1 MRSLSKDKSKNF
13 FSEEEQK
20 MLLLYLEEFN
30 DLFPDI
36 LQYPSGKFLSNLFKR
51 SKISLS
57 QKFNVFSS
65 SSVAKIEK
73 YFIEKYYPTQYNLA
87 YNSMKQIKFKQE
99 TLSPLMKVSLVY
111 NGNNYIKH
119 CRETKEPLHTC
130 GNKLLSNKSYINEK
144 ESLMLFCVNCN
155 QIYKDSFIKM
165 SCSTCNNS
173 EYYTKILSKDEL
185 NPNSLLPAT
194 WAKYHCN
201 AIINDLMKCLQCK
214 EVLFWNQKDNL
225 LVCLKCS
232 FSIQPNLLKWICVF
246 CKNEFNSDV
255 KVYNP
260 LEFKLMKISVKDT
273 LIARVRAVPPEN
285 EFICGCNIDYATI
298 KFIHKKTCKG
308 QMYLGVMN
316 KKKILVCSLCRSL
329 NYYDNF
335 TWICPVC
342 EQVGKRGKMISDKR
356 ISRHNKLNSDDF
368 NEKKG
373 IIRYNSSKK
382 NNNNNNEKIRK
393 ISIEHNLHTSSN
405 IPPSPG
411 KNMIP
416 LPLSSS
422 KKDNGDNK
430 ENFNG
435 LNRMNSL
442 KNIKKQPNQIYMI
455 KKKLIEK
462 FNEDETAEKAKE
474 KDKSSLLYSPPK
486 IIRLNSSFS
495 AQDAQENQQK
505 ENNSPKSNN
514 FNSDEYDIKAKI
526 GEGSFGKIYLVQKN
540 GIKYAMKKI
549 VGTTVNE
556 LRSLQHEY
564 EILSS
569 ISTNKNLSIINIYGF
584 QTKCLD
590 RTTFVMYILME
601 LAVTD
606 WEKEIIQRSK
616 LQKYY
621 SEPELVERLKILLKT
636 FSELQVENVS
646 HRDIKPQNIL
656 ICPGGVVKVADFG
669 EAKELM
675 KNTPNTGN
683 QTLRGTELFM
693 SPILFKALRNRR
705 CAIIKHN
712 SFKSDVFSLG
722 LCFLLSATLTFN
734 SIYDIREL
742 ETDEAIE
749 KTIKKYIQTRYSEK
763 FIKILQKMLEYNEK
777 ERFDFIEMERAVN
790 IEFL

>member
-1 MRSLSKDKSKNF
+1 M
-13 FSEEEQK
+13 
-20 MLLLYLEEFN
+20 
-30 DLFPDI
+30 I
-36 LQYPSGKFLSNLFKR
+36 
-51 SKISLS
+51 
-57 QKFNVFSS
+57 
-65 SSVAKIEK
+65 
-73 YFIEKYYPTQYNLA
+73 
-87 YNSMKQIKFKQE
+87 
-99 TLSPLMKVSLVY
+99 LMK
-111 NGNNYIKH
+111 
-119 CRETKEPLHTC
+119 
-130 GNKLLSNKSYINEK
+130 
-144 ESLMLFCVNCN
+144 
-155 QIYKDSFIKM
+155 
-165 SCSTCNNS
+165 
-173 EYYTKILSKDEL
+173 
-185 NPNSLLPAT
+185 
-194 WAKYHCN
+194 
-201 AIINDLMKCLQCK
+201 
-214 EVLFWNQKDNL
+214 
-225 LVCLKCS
+225 
-232 FSIQPNLLKWICVF
+232 
-246 CKNEFNSDV
+246 
-255 KVYNP
+255 
-260 LEFKLMKISVKDT
+260 
-273 LIARVRAVPPEN
+273 
-285 EFICGCNIDYATI
+285 
-298 KFIHKKTCKG
+298 
-308 QMYLGVMN
+308 
-316 KKKILVCSLCRSL
+316 
-329 NYYDNF
+329 
-335 TWICPVC
+335 
-342 EQVGKRGKMISDKR
+342 
-356 ISRHNKLNSDDF
+356 
-368 NEKKG
+368 KKG

-393 ISIEHNLHTSSN
+393 ISIDHNVHTSSN
-405 IPPSPG
+405 IPSSPG

-430 ENFNG
+430 ENFNA

-621 SEPELVERLKILLKT
+621 SEAELVERLKILLKT